1 MLCQVAC
8 RVLRS
13 ECESVNCEHRTAC
26 TQPWIGALHRRDM
39 GATTGL
45 KSYERLLTRSTLLST
60 CVYCIYVR
68 AAAAGALTRGEWSN
82 GREPR
87 GTPAYDS
94 CTCVCIET
102 AMNGNGSQRTRT
114 TRRRARPPQERVPGG
129 RVPAQRTALSC
140 VKPLRLAYR
149 VRPTSYSTYSM
160 GDGDVL
166 ITLRSHPSGT
176 SQPFILADARAA
188 LLAIEHVH
196 AAKEVAVALL

>member
-45 KSYERLLTRSTLLST
+45 KSYERLLTRSSTLLST

-82 GREPR
+82 GLESRVVHQRTTAVHAMCVYRDCDERQRISKDAHYAPTR
-87 GTPAYDS
+87 SPPPGESPGRPCPSSAHSSQLCKTSPSRLS
-94 CTCVCIET
+94 CT
-102 AMNGNGSQRTRT
+102 
-114 TRRRARPPQERVPGG
+114 P
-129 RVPAQRTALSC
+129 
-140 VKPLRLAYR
+140 Y
-149 VRPTSYSTYSM
+149 
-160 GDGDVL
+160 
-166 ITLRSHPSGT
+166 
-176 SQPFILADARAA
+176 
-188 LLAIEHVH
+188 
-196 AAKEVAVALL
+196 